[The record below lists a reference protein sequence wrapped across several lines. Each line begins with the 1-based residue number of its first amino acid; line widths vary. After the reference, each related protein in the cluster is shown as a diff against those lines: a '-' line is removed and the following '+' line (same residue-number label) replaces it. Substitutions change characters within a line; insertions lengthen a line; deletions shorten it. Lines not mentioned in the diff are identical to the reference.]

1 MMHRVIYNNH
11 ASSTAIANGRDALWF
26 VGHGLVLEGAVGSA
40 GRRRGRGRERRTA
53 SEHTRHRDER
63 EDKET
68 PLRVP
73 LGPECSIGLL
83 APWLVSQSRR
93 AYSATLVSLSAS
105 VCLPLLLVSL
115 SFRLLLSSLSLPSSS
130 PSRPCS

>member
-1 MMHRVIYNNH
+1 M
-11 ASSTAIANGRDALWF
+11 A
-26 VGHGLVLEGAVGSA
+26 
-40 GRRRGRGRERRTA
+40 RERRETQRQRQRREEREEN
-53 SEHTRHRDER
+53 STRQRDER